1 MASGQQLARLFQRSC
16 LLFNQNASKLSAG
29 RQSWYNETIYSTCVK
44 TQSYCCP
51 YIFHKHCLKRPS
63 PFLYSLNFIFSIKF
77 SLQMR
82 YLIVRCHYQLV
93 NRTSKYFLPH
103 IVKGEGLET
112 SQFVF
117 YSPLLGNLNTISLN
131 LKIKSAVAYSRSS
144 TIDF

>member
-1 MASGQQLARLFQRSC
+1 
-16 LLFNQNASKLSAG
+16 
-29 RQSWYNETIYSTCVK
+29 
-44 TQSYCCP
+44 
-51 YIFHKHCLKRPS
+51 
-63 PFLYSLNFIFSIKF
+63 
-77 SLQMR
+77 MR

-117 YSPLLGNLNTISLN
+117 YSPVLGNLNTISLN

-144 TIDF
+144 TIDFQFSISDHFDWLETGWHRE